1 MNGVILRSALSDAP
15 FPPSASPSP
24 PGPMSA
30 STASGG
36 RDVNPT
42 VVGSA
47 NSIAGLRA
55 MESSRDAGARLFAD
69 PFAERLAGPDVMAR
83 LRARLSNDAASS
95 SSASDARRARGDD
108 GRIAIRTKFFDDA
121 VLEGLER
128 ASASASA
135 LGGASS
141 STPRILQV
149 VLLGAGY
156 DTRAWRLRPPEG
168 VARDRVVVYEVDVA
182 DVLRRKREILGEA
195 TARAPTL
202 GRAVRD
208 VAADLEK
215 EDAFDAL
222 RRAGFDPSGP
232 ATWVLEG
239 LLYYLSPE
247 TAKRTLRRCASESGP
262 GSSLVASVV
271 NPAALRRAVGEPE
284 RPGPERRGGRF
295 FFFYTKPLGRVGR
308 FVGARLRAATRFFV
322 SRTAP
327 RRGFGGVSGGASG
340 GAAPRGSRGGDS
352 SLSSASSTGERAKKK
367 TAKAF
372 WKSACDATASSYF
385 APWAVR
391 TAAQPGDAKHAHF
404 GRWTGAAPDAF
415 APETDEACRADE
427 TPRTWY
433 VKCVKAEGGSKDDED
448 ENENQSGPGA
458 RRSGPR

>member
-1 MNGVILRSALSDAP
+1 
-15 FPPSASPSP
+15 
-24 PGPMSA
+24 
-30 STASGG
+30 
-36 RDVNPT
+36 
-42 VVGSA
+42 
-47 NSIAGLRA
+47 
-55 MESSRDAGARLFAD
+55 MESSRDAGARLFSD

-95 SSASDARRARGDD
+95 SSAFDARRARGDD

-128 ASASASA
+128 ASASASASATA

-208 VAADLEK
+208 VAADLEN

-222 RRAGFDPSGP
+222 RRVGFDPSGP

-284 RPGPERRGGRF
+284 RPGPERRGGGF
-295 FFFYTKPLGRVGR
+295 FFGPLGRVGR

-340 GAAPRGSRGGDS
+340 GAARGSRGGDS
-352 SLSSASSTGERAKKK
+352 SLASAASTGERAKKK

-415 APETDEACRADE
+415 APETDEACRVDE

-433 VKCVKAEGGSKDDED
+433 VKCVKAEGGSKDDE
-448 ENENQSGPGA
+448 NENQPGGT

>member
-1 MNGVILRSALSDAP
+1 
-15 FPPSASPSP
+15 
-24 PGPMSA
+24 
-30 STASGG
+30 
-36 RDVNPT
+36 
-42 VVGSA
+42 
-47 NSIAGLRA
+47 

-83 LRARLSNDAASS
+83 LRARLSNDTASS

-156 DTRAWRLRPPEG
+156 DARAWRLRPPEG

-284 RPGPERRGGRF
+284 RPGPARRRGSSSRERR
-295 FFFYTKPLGRVGR
+295 LGAGS
-308 FVGARLRAATRFFV
+308 AA
-322 SRTAP
+322 
-327 RRGFGGVSGGASG
+327 
-340 GAAPRGSRGGDS
+340 
-352 SLSSASSTGERAKKK
+352 
-367 TAKAF
+367 
-372 WKSACDATASSYF
+372 
-385 APWAVR
+385 
-391 TAAQPGDAKHAHF
+391 
-404 GRWTGAAPDAF
+404 
-415 APETDEACRADE
+415 
-427 TPRTWY
+427 
-433 VKCVKAEGGSKDDED
+433 
-448 ENENQSGPGA
+448 
-458 RRSGPR
+458 